1 MMLPEAGT
9 LILQG
14 QKSARANVAFRSPLT
29 DLVAYRRGNER
40 TGKELFEEK
49 GRTVF
54 MPASIWTELAL
65 LGRWVQDSVVIRWAE
80 FAASLKHQPTE
91 NSAGRI
97 MSLLLTVHDDEREA
111 AVAPAG
117 HRAQA
122 RDRRKVGHAL

>member
-1 MMLPEAGT
+1 MLPEAGT

-14 QKSARANVAFRSPLT
+14 QKSDRANVGFRSPLT

-65 LGRWVQDSVVIRWAE
+65 LGRWVQDSVVIRWAGAHGELLFDAFKDALE
-80 FAASLKHQPTE
+80 FTAV
-91 NSAGRI
+91 NRG
-97 MSLLLTVHDDEREA
+97 VERW
-111 AVAPAG
+111 
-117 HRAQA
+117 
-122 RDRRKVGHAL
+122 